1 VYSDRK
7 ADSLGFNLKEPKKCF
22 RFSHDT
28 SILFKPKGIVSY
40 RLNIPKGAS
49 MFLGLKFFIALFL
62 VMFVGLAALT
72 YTNVTS
78 EADDLL
84 EQVELAAL
92 RTTDLI
98 KESTHYSMLINRKED
113 IHQTFENFSQM
124 PGFEVIRIYD
134 KEGEVI
140 FTTRPEEASTR
151 VTINS
156 EACQVC
162 HRYPE
167 PLKAL
172 ETKERHRII
181 TAPDGHRILALIN
194 PVEKSPPATV
204 PAVTC
209 TRMRNSSWGS
219 WTCRCL

>member
-1 VYSDRK
+1 
-7 ADSLGFNLKEPKKCF
+7 
-22 RFSHDT
+22 
-28 SILFKPKGIVSY
+28 
-40 RLNIPKGAS
+40 

-78 EADDLL
+78 EANDLL

-113 IHQTFENFSQM
+113 IHQIFKNFTQM

-134 KEGEVI
+134 KEGEII
-140 FTTRPEEASTR
+140 FTTRSEERLNKVGIA
-151 VTINS
+151 S

-162 HRYPE
+162 HRQAE

-172 ETKERHRII
+172 ASEERHRLCSRRP
-181 TAPDGHRILALIN
+181 PD
-194 PVEKSPPATV
+194 P
-204 PAVTC
+204 
-209 TRMRNSSWGS
+209 NSRARRKETWECDVRDRG
-219 WTCRCL
+219 WACRSDKRWPWPYPGKR